1 MDLYQQ
7 LIVPF
12 AARLEL
18 ERLPLVED
26 SDDHKSVIEAAN
38 FCTNLAQQV
47 LSYNWSIC
55 HIIIMCVCSGFFA
68 TGPVQRRD
76 RVADTTNNEWI

>member
-38 FCTNLAQQV
+38 FCTNFAQQV
-47 LSYNWSIC
+47 LSYNYT
-55 HIIIMCVCSGFFA
+55 HFSGVSA
-68 TGPVQRRD
+68 
-76 RVADTTNNEWI
+76 ILL